1 MEDKDKFVEDV
12 YKYLNKHIT
21 YKMYKLSKWD
31 REDIVQDAVLRA
43 YENYLKNHDFTKA
56 CTCAHKFCAD
66 VIKQV
71 DIKNHLDGSREDLIK
86 QSYMYPDKH
95 FYDKVLVESLKS
107 DMVSVNYRLVLCA
120 KLYYEDDLSMDSIAS
135 KLGVSRQMVKQIL
148 EMYKRRA
155 RCTTTV
161 RREIEERYK

>member
-21 YKMYKLSKWD
+21 YKSYKLSKWD

-56 CTCAHKFCAD
+56 CTCTHKFCAD
-66 VIKQV
+66 VIEQV
-71 DIKNHLDGSREDLIK
+71 DIKNHLVDSREDLIK
-86 QSYMYPDKH
+86 QSYVYPDKH
-95 FYDKVLVESLKS
+95 FYDKVLVESSKS
-107 DMVSVNYRLVLCA
+107 DMVSVNPRLVLCA
-120 KLYYEDDLSMDSIAS
+120 KLYYEDDLSMNSIAS
-135 KLGVSRQMVKQIL
+135 KLGVSRQMVKQTL
-148 EMYKRRA
+148 KMYKRRA